1 MNRWTMAAAGV
12 FAASGLAW
20 GGIAWGAAAFGDDEK
35 PGTLVILNKG
45 AANASL
51 LDRESGAEVS
61 RLPVGTGPHEAAV
74 SPDGAIAVACN
85 YGQQQAGN
93 SLTVLDLE
101 KQRVVRT
108 IDLGEYTRP
117 HGVVFTPDGKRV
129 VVTSESTRTI
139 VVVNLGTGEV
149 EKAIGTEANASHM
162 VAITP
167 DGSRA
172 FVANIAS
179 GSVTAID
186 LGAGEILKQ
195 IVTGAGAEGVDVSPD
210 GKHVWVT
217 NRQAYTVS
225 VVDAKTLEVIE
236 SVPCG
241 EFPIRV
247 KVTPD
252 GKHALVSCAA
262 SGDVAVLDT
271 ATRKEIARVSM
282 KVEAG
287 EGEGRLFGD
296 QFGGSPVPI
305 GILIPPDGKHA
316 YIANAQADVIAEI
329 DLGEWK
335 VTRYLRAGREPD
347 GMAWSAVEIEVG
359 DAPAAEPVDG
369 SSGVVEMRR

>member
-1 MNRWTMAAAGV
+1 MNRWMTMAAGV
-12 FAASGLAW
+12 LAASGV
-20 GGIAWGAAAFGDDEK
+20 AWGAAAFGDDER

-45 AANASL
+45 AASASL
-51 LDRESGAEVS
+51 LDRASGAQVS
-61 RLPVGTGPHEAAV
+61 LLPVGTGPHEAAV

-85 YGQQQAGN
+85 YGQQQPGN

-101 KQRVVRT
+101 AQRVVRT

-117 HGVVFTPDGKRV
+117 HGIVFTPDGKRV
-129 VVTSESTRTI
+129 VVTSETTRMLI
-139 VVVNLGTGEV
+139 VVNIETGAV
-149 EKAIGTEANASHM
+149 ERAVGTEANASHM

-167 DGSRA
+167 DASRA

-179 GSVTAID
+179 GSITAID
-186 LGAGEILKQ
+186 LKEGKILKQ
-195 IVTGAGAEGVDVSPD
+195 IQTGNGAEGVDVSPD
-210 GKHVWVT
+210 GKQVWVT

-225 VVDAKTLEVIE
+225 VVDAQTLEVIE

-262 SGDVAVLDT
+262 SGDVAVFDA

-282 KVEAG
+282 RAEAG
-287 EGEGRLFGD
+287 EGEGRVFGD

-329 DLGEWK
+329 DLGGWQ

-347 GMAWSAVEIEVG
+347 GMAWSPVEIEVG
-359 DAPAAEPVDG
+359 DGPAAEPVDG
-369 SSGVVEMRR
+369 SSQSTETRR